1 MPTPNLYFLQGS
13 QMTSVSSHLLT
24 KPKELLSISFFS
36 PTPHPSDFNLGM
48 CPEQSQ
54 PIMVVSYKLLVTRTK
69 LRPVGIGVSV
79 GMSCDVI
86 QVNDTLR

>member
-1 MPTPNLYFLQGS
+1 
-13 QMTSVSSHLLT
+13 MTSVSSHLLA

-36 PTPHPSDFNLGM
+36 PTPHTSDFTPGK

-54 PIMVVSYKLLVTRTK
+54 PIMVVSYELLVTRTK

-79 GMSCDVI
+79 GMSCDVV
-86 QVNDTLR
+86 QVNNTLR